1 MIARRSAAVAFGH
14 ASTRSFFEPDER
26 ERLLAQLGNS
36 RDRLLFT
43 LGINTGF
50 RVSELLSLRWEQLW
64 REGKPVDVVSVTR
77 ARLKGGRAHRT
88 RERSRHVVLNAA
100 AATAVREHAFA
111 VSGSA
116 EPNPTGWV
124 FESAKQRPGV
134 ISRRHA
140 LHILASAAER
150 AELEEGVST
159 RSLRR
164 SFGRDVYSRSGNDLL
179 LTQAAMGHRSVLSTQ
194 AYLRRREDE
203 AQEIVRRLAEP
214 TSIALAPTSAAA
226 QSA

>member
-1 MIARRSAAVAFGH
+1 MPL
-14 ASTRSFFEPDER
+14 PDRFLEAEER

-36 RDRLLFT
+36 RDRLLFV

-64 REGKPVDVVSVTR
+64 RNGKPVDVVTVTR
-77 ARLKGGRAHRT
+77 AKLKGGRSRN
-88 RERSRHVVLNAA
+88 RQRVRNRHVALNAA
-100 AATAVREHAFA
+100 AAAAVREHAFA
-111 VSGSA
+111 VGGSS

-124 FESAKQRPGV
+124 FASAKRKPGV

-140 LHILASAAER
+140 LHVIATAAER
-150 AELEEGVST
+150 AGLEVGVST

-164 SFGRDVYSRSGNDLL
+164 SFGRDVYSKSGHDLL

-203 AQEIVRRLAEP
+203 AQAIVRALAEP
-214 TSIALAPTSAAA
+214 AERASQLEKLSTQLA
-226 QSA
+226 

>member
-1 MIARRSAAVAFGH
+1 MPLPDRFL
-14 ASTRSFFEPDER
+14 EPDER
-26 ERLLAQLGNS
+26 ERLIAQLGNS
-36 RDRLLFT
+36 RDRLLFV

-64 REGKPVDVVSVTR
+64 RDGQPVDVVSVTR
-77 ARLKGGRAHRT
+77 ARLKGGRSHRT
-88 RERSRHVVLNAA
+88 RVRSRHVALNAA
-100 AATAVREHAFA
+100 AAAAVREHAFA

-124 FESAKQRPGV
+124 FESAKRRPGV

-140 LHILASAAER
+140 LHILAQAAER
-150 AELEEGVST
+150 AGLEPGVST
-159 RSLRR
+159 RSMRR

-203 AQEIVRRLAEP
+203 AQAIVRALGEP
-214 TSIALAPTSAAA
+214 VQDKLVPTVSVTQHA
-226 QSA
+226 

>member
-1 MIARRSAAVAFGH
+1 MPLPDRFL
-14 ASTRSFFEPDER
+14 EPEER

-50 RVSELLSLRWEQLW
+50 RVSELLSLQWGQLW
-64 REGKPVDVVSVTR
+64 KNGQPVDVVTVSR
-77 ARLKGGRAHRT
+77 GKLKGGRTKQT
-88 RERSRHVVLNAA
+88 RVRSRHVALNAA
-100 AATAVREHAFA
+100 AAASVREHVFA
-111 VSGSA
+111 ECGSA
-116 EPNPTGWV
+116 EPNPQGWV
-124 FESAKQRPGV
+124 FASAKRRPGV

-140 LHILASAAER
+140 LHILAQAAER
-150 AELEEGVST
+150 AGLATGVST

-164 SFGRDVYSRSGNDLL
+164 SFGRDVYARSGHDLL

-203 AQEIVRRLAEP
+203 AQEIVRQLGEP
-214 TSIALAPTSAAA
+214 PPLKAA
-226 QSA
+226 QTNGAAQEA